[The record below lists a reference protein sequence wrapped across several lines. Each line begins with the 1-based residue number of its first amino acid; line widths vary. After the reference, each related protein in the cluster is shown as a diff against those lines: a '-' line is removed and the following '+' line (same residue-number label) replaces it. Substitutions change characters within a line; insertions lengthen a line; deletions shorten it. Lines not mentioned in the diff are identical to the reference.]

1 MTSPV
6 PLGSRVSG
14 QRLAVLLGEWRR
26 RGSRQGAADLAA
38 AVELHVLDGQ
48 LPIGTRL
55 PAERELADSLGVS
68 RTLIGAALDRLRE
81 DGLVASRRGAGSW
94 ISGAGRRAH
103 EPVLRERDGVLDL
116 ARAAPPAL

>member
-1 MTSPV
+1 MESQV

-38 AVELHVLDGQ
+38 AVELQVLDGQ

-55 PAERELADSLGVS
+55 PAER
-68 RTLIGAALDRLRE
+68 
-81 DGLVASRRGAGSW
+81 SW
-94 ISGAGRRAH
+94 PKRWPSAGRSS
-103 EPVLRERDGVLDL
+103 
-116 ARAAPPAL
+116 ARPSTGCVKTAW